1 MLFVFSVHNEEW
13 VVFFAVRFTLSA
25 SNVLSTPSGLNQ
37 DEKKDMISNAPK
49 YLG

>member
-13 VVFFAVRFTLSA
+13 GFFEVRFTLSA

-37 DEKKDMISNAPK
+37 DEKKDMISNALK